1 MDISG
6 YNPLNTVTKRRVI
19 ITQNNP
25 AVQIKKERKK
35 EALQAR
41 FNKQTLL

>member
-6 YNPLNTVTKRRVI
+6 YNPLNTVTKGRVI
-19 ITQNNP
+19 ITQNTP
-25 AVQIKKERKK
+25 TEQIKKEREK

-41 FNKQTLL
+41 FNKQILL